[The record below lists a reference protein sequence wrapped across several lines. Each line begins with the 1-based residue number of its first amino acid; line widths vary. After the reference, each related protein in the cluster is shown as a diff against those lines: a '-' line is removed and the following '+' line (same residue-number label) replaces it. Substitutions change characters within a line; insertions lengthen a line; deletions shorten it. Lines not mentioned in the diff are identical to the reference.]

1 MRRKLSVLISFILIL
16 TLILLI
22 PVEANAGLSSS
33 NLNAFRTNLS
43 FLHEHVYNNGYP
55 GLDESASKF
64 AMIDIDGDSTQELLV
79 RTSNG
84 VMASMKGALY
94 YFTDK
99 KNSKTASIDVGYF
112 IDSIYKGGYVK
123 VNVGHNQSPSLSMWP
138 YTLYRYKNG
147 RYEQLFHAYTVDQ
160 KGDYSGYY
168 YHPSEDKDHDGV
180 IWYINNTPM
189 TKAEFAAYINRYM
202 PVENKL
208 NLTWFKFTRANINKL
223 NAKMI
228 STTLSLPKVKKLSN
242 TASGVKLT
250 WGKVNGAVRYRVFVK
265 SGTAWKKL
273 GDTTATAFTHKGA
286 KSGKQYT
293 YTVRCVSA
301 DGKVFRSSYNS
312 RGWTTKFVA
321 APAPPTLKNT
331 KNGVQVSWK
340 KVAGAAKYRVFR
352 KVGSGSWVKLTDTA
366 KLSFLDKTAKKGVTY
381 TYTIRCV
388 TSSGKAFTSA
398 YNTKGR
404 SIRCSR

>member
-1 MRRKLSVLISFILIL
+1 MRRKQSTLLSFVLIL
-16 TLILLI
+16 TMILLI
-22 PVEANAGLSSS
+22 PVEANASLSSS
-33 NLNAFRTNLS
+33 NINTFKSTLS
-43 FLHEHVYNNGYP
+43 FLHEHTYNNSDRGIE
-55 GLDESASKF
+55 ESSSFF

-79 RTSNG
+79 RTSQG
-84 VMASMKGALY
+84 VMASQY
-94 YFTDK
+94 TTVVYFTDK
-99 KNSKTASIDVGYF
+99 KNNRTSTVSTGYY
-112 IDSIYKGGYVK
+112 IDSIYKGGYIK
-123 VNVGHNQSPSLSMWP
+123 VNVSHNQSPSLSLWP

-147 RYEQLFHAYTVDQ
+147 RTEQVFSARTVDQ
-160 KGDYSGYY
+160 KGDYNGYFY
-168 YHPSEDKDHDGV
+168 NPSEDKDHDGV
-180 IWYINNTPM
+180 IWYINDTPM
-189 TKAEFAAYINRYM
+189 TKSEYAAYVNRYM

-228 STTLSLPKVKKLSN
+228 STTLALPKVKKLSN

-265 SGTAWKKL
+265 SGSTWKKL
-273 GDTTATAFTHKGA
+273 GDTTATSFTHKGA

-312 RGWTTKFVA
+312 KGWTTKFVA
-321 APAPPTLKNT
+321 TPAPPALKNT
-331 KNGVQVSWK
+331 KSGVQVSWK
-340 KVAGAAKYRVFR
+340 KIAGAAKYRVFR
-352 KVGSGSWVKLTDTA
+352 KVGSNSWVKLTDTA
-366 KLSFLDKTAKKGVTY
+366 KLSFLDKTARKGVTY

-388 TSSGKAFTSA
+388 TSNGKSFTSA